1 MTFSKHADTR
11 MCERG
16 ITPPTALACV
26 ASGEKSPGR
35 LGATR
40 HYLMGYTAV
49 TVPWRNGGIRV
60 VTVYGGRPWD

>member
-16 ITPPTALACV
+16 IPTPTALACV